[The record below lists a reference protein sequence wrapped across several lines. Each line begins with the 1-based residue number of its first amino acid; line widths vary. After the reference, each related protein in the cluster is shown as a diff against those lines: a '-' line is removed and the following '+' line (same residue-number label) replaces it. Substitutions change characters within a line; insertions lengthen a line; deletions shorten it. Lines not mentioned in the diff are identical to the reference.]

1 MRPLHHHF
9 RQWQRLRSSL
19 LGLGPARATVL
30 LSALAALSALAL
42 SQGLRWLA
50 GEGVDAPSAL
60 LALAC
65 AGAIAP
71 LIAWP
76 LLRLWA
82 DAEAARARL
91 DVLATRDDLT
101 GAYNRR
107 QFLVL
112 ADREW
117 ARCRR
122 YGIPAAM
129 LMIDVDRFKRINDLN
144 GHLAG
149 DLMLREVARSV
160 AGTLRQPDLLGR
172 FGGDEFIVFL
182 PHTDT
187 LGALDAAERV
197 RDHVTR
203 LAFEW
208 RGQAIRAMVSV
219 GVVSLDAEHD
229 TLGAWIAD
237 ADLALYAA
245 KDAGRNCVRTP
256 PVPHPHRPPRGDIL
270 PTRHDGHDDEA
281 RGPWGKLAD

>member
-1 MRPLHHHF
+1 MRVFPSSIRL
-9 RQWQRLRSSL
+9 WQRLRRGL

-42 SQGLRWLA
+42 SQGVLWAA
-50 GEGVDAPSAL
+50 GLSVEASGAL

-65 AGAIAP
+65 ASVIAP
-71 LIAWP
+71 LLAWP
-76 LLRLWA
+76 LLRLWT

-129 LMIDVDRFKRINDLN
+129 LMIDVDHFKRVNDLH

-149 DLMLREVARSV
+149 DLMLREIARAV
-160 AGTLRQPDLLGR
+160 AGTLRQADLFGR
-172 FGGDEFIVFL
+172 FGGEEFIVFL
-182 PHTDT
+182 PHADT
-187 LGALDAAERV
+187 LGALDAAERI
-197 RDHVTR
+197 RDQVAHIA
-203 LAFEW
+203 LEW
-208 RGQAIRAMVSV
+208 RGETIRTTVSV
-219 GVVSLDAEHD
+219 GAVSLDLEHD

-237 ADLALYAA
+237 ADLALYTA

-256 PVPHPHRPPRGDIL
+256 PTPHPHRPPRGDIL
-270 PTRHDGHDDEA
+270 PTRDGHDDEA
-281 RGPWGKLAD
+281 RGPWGKFAD